1 MIFRDDEYS
10 LGGYDIRALIIFS
23 AIDYLFL
30 YTKGHI
36 LTWIIAEYLFNI
48 LPTWLAFI
56 PGMALIVGGSLLL
69 ICGPMCFFYLIHKG
83 WQSLD
88 KNNKEQ

>member
-23 AIDYLFL
+23 AIDYLF
-30 YTKGHI
+30 
-36 LTWIIAEYLFNI
+36 NI

-56 PGMALIVGGSLLL
+56 PGMALIEGGSLLL

-88 KNNKEQ
+88 

>member
-36 LTWIIAEYLFNI
+36 LTWIIADYLTDI
-48 LPTWLAFI
+48 LPFWLGFI
-56 PGMALIVGGSLLL
+56 PVTALLIAGCFLL
-69 ICGPMCFFYLIHKG
+69 ICGPMCFFYLIYQG
-83 WQSLD
+83 WLFRQ
-88 KNNKEQ
+88 EQ